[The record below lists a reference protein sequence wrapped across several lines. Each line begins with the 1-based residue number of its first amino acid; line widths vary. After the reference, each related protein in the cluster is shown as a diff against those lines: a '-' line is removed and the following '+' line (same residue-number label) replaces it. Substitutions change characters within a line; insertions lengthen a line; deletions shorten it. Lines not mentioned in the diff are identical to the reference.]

1 MFTSAHLD
9 ESLLEEYLS
18 SLLEYWQQAGVMDP
32 YASLKQGEDMLHL
45 RQLLIIVRETV
56 DGISEYLLY
65 KGLLI
70 SCMEEIGRYIVLPVM
85 EWWVHCACR
94 SN

>member
-1 MFTSAHLD
+1 
-9 ESLLEEYLS
+9 
-18 SLLEYWQQAGVMDP
+18 MDP

-45 RQLLIIVRETV
+45 RKLLVIVRETV
-56 DGISEYLLY
+56 DGVGEHLLY

-85 EWWVHCACR
+85 EWWVKQYACTLILDDLYR
-94 SN
+94 